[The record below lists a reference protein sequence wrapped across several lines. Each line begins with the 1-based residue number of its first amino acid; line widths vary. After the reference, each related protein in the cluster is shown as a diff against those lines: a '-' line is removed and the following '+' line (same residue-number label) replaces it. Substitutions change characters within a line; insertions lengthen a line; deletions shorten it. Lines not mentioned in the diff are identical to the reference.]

1 METTMQTAPI
11 RAGNLKDQK
20 KPTIELHTNT
30 GYMLWVGRDEPN
42 KPYIIPTPTFLKRL
56 FNVERAVVQDDP
68 WADKTYY
75 EVEQAI
81 EEAQA
86 IFDLKKR
93 EIQEIL
99 DSGHDRVKFS
109 DTIINETIELEI
121 TNYSRLGWRAVDI
134 LLTGDDLAKMVL
146 TAYHRGRISNQ
157 EKVLLLKAIQQ
168 IYRSTLFKVQQWKYQ
183 GVTRD
188 DVAANNQVAQ
198 KAKETL
204 GEIEEE
210 FLLAKVRSTFAP
222 DLPSNQKR
230 NSKVEADQVMDDKV
244 QETIK
249 EMSKSA
255 KLNAS

>member
-1 METTMQTAPI
+1 METSIQPI
-11 RAGNLKDQK
+11 NIGSLKDQK
-20 KPTIELHTNT
+20 KPTIELHTKT
-30 GYMLWVGRDEPN
+30 GYMLWVGRDDPN
-42 KPYIIPTPTFLKRL
+42 KPYIIPTETFLKRL
-56 FNVERAVVQDDP
+56 FNVERAVAQDDP

-93 EIQEIL
+93 EIQKIL
-99 DSGHDRVKFS
+99 DSGHDRIKFG
-109 DTIINETIELEI
+109 DTIINETIEIEV
-121 TNYSRLGWRAVDI
+121 TNYSRLGWRAIDI

-146 TAYHRGRISNQ
+146 TAHHRGRISNQ

-168 IYRSTLFKVQQWKYQ
+168 IYRATLFKVQQWKYQ

-188 DVAANNQVAQ
+188 DVAANNQVAL
-198 KAKETL
+198 KAKEAL

-255 KLNAS
+255 KLNAI